1 MIHWVREEAER
12 GDAEAAMTLAECY
25 MKGEGVE
32 KNEEEALAWFRKA
45 AEQGYEG
52 ARPSASQLRMGRASV
67 MRIRESER
75 LWH

>member
-1 MIHWVREEAER
+1 MNENEMIHWVREEAER

-45 AEQGYEG
+45 AD
-52 ARPSASQLRMGRASV
+52 
-67 MRIRESER
+67 REDADATVQPW
-75 LWH
+75 LML